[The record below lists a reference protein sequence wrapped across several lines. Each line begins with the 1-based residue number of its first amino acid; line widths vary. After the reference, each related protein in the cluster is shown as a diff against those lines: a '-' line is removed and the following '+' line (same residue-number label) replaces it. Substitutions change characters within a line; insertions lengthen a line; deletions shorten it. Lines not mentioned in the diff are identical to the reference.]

1 MKNYKIKV
9 LAMSCILFVFTQL
22 HAQKFE
28 NLAQTP
34 PMGWN
39 SWNKFQTE
47 INEQLIKETADVMVS
62 SGMRDAGY
70 IYLVLDDGWMA
81 SARDEKTGNLVAD
94 PKKFPH
100 GMKAI
105 ADYIHSKGLKFGI
118 YNCAG
123 TKTCQGL
130 PGTRG
135 YEYQDA
141 RLYASWDVDYLKFD
155 WCNSDKQ
162 NAEES
167 YTTMG
172 KALLSA
178 KRPMIF
184 SICEWGTNKPW
195 IWGAKIGHLWRTTD
209 DIGVQ
214 FDGYIDHKTWKQLSI
229 MTMIDQQVG
238 LEKYAGNGHWNDPD
252 MLEVGNGLTAS
263 ENRLHFSM
271 WCMLAAPLMSGND
284 LTKMSQTIKEILMN
298 KDVIAIDQDPLGF
311 QAFRY
316 SNEDSVQV
324 WFKPL
329 QNDEWAACFLNRSSI
344 KKNINFNWQRENV
357 NDTLHKRSLPTA
369 TANFNMYDLWK
380 KKNIDNT
387 KNPLNVTLPP
397 HDVLLIRLS
406 R

>member
-1 MKNYKIKV
+1 MKKYKFKV
-9 LAMSCILFVFTQL
+9 LTVSCILFFFTQL

-28 NLAQTP
+28 SLAQTP

-39 SWNKFQTE
+39 SWNKFQAN

-81 SARDEKTGNLVAD
+81 SVRDEKTGDLVPD
-94 PKKFPH
+94 QKKFPH
-100 GMKAI
+100 GMKVI

-172 KALLSA
+172 KALLNA

-195 IWGAKIGHLWRTTD
+195 IWGAKMGHLWRTTD

-238 LEKYAGNGHWNDPD
+238 LEKFAGNGHWNDPD

-263 ENRLHFSM
+263 EDRLHFSM
-271 WCMLAAPLMSGND
+271 WCMLTAPLMSGND

-298 KDVIAIDQDPLGF
+298 KDVIAIDQDPLGI

-329 QNDEWAACFLNRSSI
+329 QHDEWAACFLNRSSI
-344 KKNINFNWQRENV
+344 TKNINFNWQRENV
-357 NDTLHKRSLPTA
+357 VDTLHKRSLLTA
-369 TANFNMYDLWK
+369 SANFNMYDLWK

-387 KNPLNVTLPP
+387 KNPLNVTLAP